1 MTLTCFEMDL
11 TWIGVIS
18 PKTVHCSVSQLQV
31 GNPNATNLALAVRK
45 LPRLMLGSPA
55 TKDYF
60 NLKPISVVVKCLS
73 LKQGASSFSA
83 CAGAA
88 GCRESL
94 EQEDARNTPA
104 SNSIALHPASYWC
117 LVVLGREYGNTLHL
131 DYSLLMFP
139 LLTPSKVQSVGLTG
153 LG

>member
-1 MTLTCFEMDL
+1 MDRCDQPRNR
-11 TWIGVIS
+11 S
-18 PKTVHCSVSQLQV
+18 LQRQSAAGWKPECYESCAGSKKV
-31 GNPNATNLALAVRK
+31 APA
-45 LPRLMLGSPA
+45 MLGSPA
-55 TKDYF
+55 TEDYF
-60 NLKPISVVVKCLS
+60 NLKPISVVVKCSS
-73 LKQGASSFSA
+73 LKQGASLFSA
-83 CAGAA
+83 CAGPA

-153 LG
+153 IG